1 MKERLEIVRSYPVEE
16 LQRFLKLR
24 ESDAIPPEMQ
34 QYILQLNSASSI
46 IHHVGTNLKKASDA
60 LMTEYPT
67 LTRAQARGLYY
78 DTLEFFYMDEA
89 VSARAWDM
97 IYADEFER
105 LKGVAI
111 GQEQCM
117 TAFKCLE
124 KAHELRTKRRES
136 MDYDWTPPVFLI
148 STTVKPESLGYK
160 SQKLMDIAKRHEDKE
175 YREMIM
181 SLETTAAEKERL
193 LREAGIEVIIEEA
206 TPDDHEI

>member
-1 MKERLEIVRSYPVEE
+1 MKDRLDLVRSFPVEE
-16 LQRFLKLR
+16 IQDFLSSR
-24 ESDAIPPEMQ
+24 VSATIPEDVQ
-34 QYILQLNSASSI
+34 QYILYLNSASSI
-46 IHHVGTNLKKASDA
+46 IHHVGTNLKAASEA
-60 LMTEYPT
+60 LMREFPM
-67 LTRAQARGLYY
+67 LSRAQARGIYY
-78 DTLEFFYMDEA
+78 DALEYFYMDET

-97 IYADEFER
+97 IFADEFEK
-105 LKGVAI
+105 LKEVAI

-160 SQKLMDIAKRHEDKE
+160 SQKHMDIARRNEDKE

-181 SLETTAAEKERL
+181 SLETTASEKERL
-193 LREAGIEVIIEEA
+193 LLEAGIEVVVDDEII
-206 TPDDHEI
+206 DDHEI

>member
-1 MKERLEIVRSYPVEE
+1 MKDRLELVRSYPVED
-16 LQRFLKLR
+16 LQAFL
-24 ESDAIPPEMQ
+24 ESRVSAVIPEAMQ

-67 LTRAQARGLYY
+67 LTRAQARGIYY
-78 DTLEFFYMDEA
+78 DALEFFYMDEA
-89 VSARAWDM
+89 ISARAWDM

-148 STTVKPESLGYK
+148 STMVKPESLGYK
-160 SQKLMDIAKRHEDKE
+160 SQKLMDIARRHEDKE
-175 YREMIM
+175 YRDMIM

-193 LREAGIEVIIEEA
+193 LREAGIEIVIEDE

>member
-1 MKERLEIVRSYPVEE
+1 MKDRLELVRSYSVED
-16 LQRFLKLR
+16 LQAFL
-24 ESDAIPPEMQ
+24 ESRVSTVIPEAMQ

-67 LTRAQARGLYY
+67 LTRAQARGIYY
-78 DTLEFFYMDEA
+78 DALEFFYMDE
-89 VSARAWDM
+89 VISARAWDM

-148 STTVKPESLGYK
+148 STSVKPESLGYK

-193 LREAGIEVIIEEA
+193 LREAGIEVVIEDE
-206 TPDDHEI
+206 TPEDHEI

>member
-181 SLETTAAEKERL
+181 SLETTAAEKARL
-193 LREAGIEVIIEEA
+193 LREAGIEVIIEDE
-206 TPDDHEI
+206 TPDENEI

>member
-78 DTLEFFYMDEA
+78 DALEFFYMDEA

>member
-1 MKERLEIVRSYPVEE
+1 MKDRLELVRSYPVED
-16 LQRFLKLR
+16 LQAFL
-24 ESDAIPPEMQ
+24 ESRVSTVIPEAMQ

-67 LTRAQARGLYY
+67 LTRAQARGIYY
-78 DTLEFFYMDEA
+78 DALEFFYMDEA
-89 VSARAWDM
+89 ISARAWDM

-117 TAFKCLE
+117 TAYKCLE

-136 MDYDWTPPVFLI
+136 MEYDGTTPVFRI
-148 STTVKPESLGYK
+148 STTRKPESLGYK
-160 SQKLMDIAKRHEDKE
+160 
-175 YREMIM
+175 
-181 SLETTAAEKERL
+181 
-193 LREAGIEVIIEEA
+193 
-206 TPDDHEI
+206 

>member
-1 MKERLEIVRSYPVEE
+1 MKDRLELVRSYPVEE
-16 LQRFLKLR
+16 LQAFL
-24 ESDAIPPEMQ
+24 ESRVSTVIPEEMQ

-78 DTLEFFYMDEA
+78 DALEFFYMDEA
-89 VSARAWDM
+89 ISARAWDM

-136 MDYDWTPPVFLI
+136 MDYDWKPPVFLI
-148 STTVKPESLGYK
+148 STTVKPKSLGFK
-160 SQKLMDIAKRHEDKE
+160 SQKLMDIARRNEDKE
-175 YREMIM
+175 YRNMIM

-193 LREAGIEVIIEEA
+193 LREAGIEVVVDEE
-206 TPDDHEI
+206 TPEDNEI

>member
-1 MKERLEIVRSYPVEE
+1 MKDRLELVRSYPVED
-16 LQRFLKLR
+16 LQAFL
-24 ESDAIPPEMQ
+24 ESRVSAVIPEAMQ

-67 LTRAQARGLYY
+67 LTRAQARSIYY
-78 DTLEFFYMDEA
+78 DALEFFYMDEA
-89 VSARAWDM
+89 ISARAWDM

-117 TAFKCLE
+117 TAYKCLE

-160 SQKLMDIAKRHEDKE
+160 SQKLMVIARRHEDKE
-175 YREMIM
+175 YRNMIM

-193 LREAGIEVIIEEA
+193 LREAGIEVVIEDE

>member
-1 MKERLEIVRSYPVEE
+1 MKDRLELVRSYPVED
-16 LQRFLKLR
+16 LQAFL
-24 ESDAIPPEMQ
+24 ESRVSAVIPEAMQ

-67 LTRAQARGLYY
+67 LTRAQARSIYY
-78 DTLEFFYMDEA
+78 DALEFFYMDEA
-89 VSARAWDM
+89 ISARAWDM

-117 TAFKCLE
+117 TAYKCLE

-160 SQKLMDIAKRHEDKE
+160 SQKLMDIARRHEDKE
-175 YREMIM
+175 YRNMIM

-193 LREAGIEVIIEEA
+193 LREAGIEVVIEDE

>member
-1 MKERLEIVRSYPVEE
+1 MKDRLELVRSYPVED
-16 LQRFLKLR
+16 LQAFL
-24 ESDAIPPEMQ
+24 ESRVSAVIPEAMQ

-67 LTRAQARGLYY
+67 LTRAQARGIYY
-78 DTLEFFYMDEA
+78 DALEFFYMDEA
-89 VSARAWDM
+89 ISARAWDM

-117 TAFKCLE
+117 TAYKCLE

-160 SQKLMDIAKRHEDKE
+160 SQKLMDIARRHEDKE
-175 YREMIM
+175 YRNMIM

-193 LREAGIEVIIEEA
+193 LREAGIEVVIEDE
-206 TPDDHEI
+206 TPDEHEI

>member
-1 MKERLEIVRSYPVEE
+1 MKDRLDLVRS
-16 LQRFLKLR
+16 F
-24 ESDAIPPEMQ
+24 PEDIQ
-34 QYILQLNSASSI
+34 QYILLLNSASSI

-60 LMTEYPT
+60 LMTEFPK
-67 LTRAQARGLYY
+67 LTRAQARGIYY
-78 DTLEFFYMDEA
+78 DALEFFYMDEA

-136 MDYDWTPPVFLI
+136 MDYNWTPPIFLI

-160 SQKLMDIAKRHEDKE
+160 SQKLMEIAKRNEDKE

-181 SLETTAAEKERL
+181 SLETTASEKERL
-193 LREAGIEVIIEEA
+193 LREAGIEIVIDEKSI
-206 TPDDHEI
+206 DDHEI

>member
-1 MKERLEIVRSYPVEE
+1 MKDRLDLVRSFPVEE
-16 LQRFLKLR
+16 IQDFLSSR
-24 ESDAIPPEMQ
+24 VSATIPEDVQ
-34 QYILQLNSASSI
+34 QYILYLNSASSI
-46 IHHVGTNLKKASDA
+46 IHHVGTNLKAASEA
-60 LMTEYPT
+60 LMREFPM
-67 LTRAQARGLYY
+67 LSRAQARGIYY
-78 DTLEFFYMDEA
+78 DALEYFYMDET

-97 IYADEFER
+97 IFADEFEK
-105 LKGVAI
+105 LKEVAI

-160 SQKLMDIAKRHEDKE
+160 SQKLMDIARRNEDKE

-181 SLETTAAEKERL
+181 SLETTASEKERL
-193 LREAGIEVIIEEA
+193 LLEAGIEVVVDDEII
-206 TPDDHEI
+206 DDHEI

>member
-1 MKERLEIVRSYPVEE
+1 MKDRLELVRSYPVED
-16 LQRFLKLR
+16 LQAFL
-24 ESDAIPPEMQ
+24 ESRVSAVIPEAMQ

-67 LTRAQARGLYY
+67 LTRAQARGIYY
-78 DTLEFFYMDEA
+78 DALEFFYMDEA
-89 VSARAWDM
+89 ISARAWDM

-117 TAFKCLE
+117 TAYKCLE

-160 SQKLMDIAKRHEDKE
+160 SQKLMDIARRHEDKE
-175 YREMIM
+175 YRNMIM

-193 LREAGIEVIIEEA
+193 LREAGIEVVIEDE

>member
-1 MKERLEIVRSYPVEE
+1 MKDRLELVRSYPVED
-16 LQRFLKLR
+16 LQAFL
-24 ESDAIPPEMQ
+24 ESRVSAVIPEAMQ

-67 LTRAQARGLYY
+67 LTRAQARGIYY
-78 DTLEFFYMDEA
+78 DALEFFYMDEA
-89 VSARAWDM
+89 ISARAWDM

-117 TAFKCLE
+117 TAYKCLE

-160 SQKLMDIAKRHEDKE
+160 SQKLMDIARRHEDKE
-175 YREMIM
+175 YRNIIM

-193 LREAGIEVIIEEA
+193 LREAGIEVVIEDE

>member
-1 MKERLEIVRSYPVEE
+1 MKDRLELVRSYPVED
-16 LQRFLKLR
+16 LQAFL
-24 ESDAIPPEMQ
+24 ESRVSAVIPEAMQ

-67 LTRAQARGLYY
+67 LTRAQARGIYY
-78 DTLEFFYMDEA
+78 DALEFFYMDETI
-89 VSARAWDM
+89 SARAWDM

-117 TAFKCLE
+117 TAYKCLE

-160 SQKLMDIAKRHEDKE
+160 SQKLMDIARRHEDKE
-175 YREMIM
+175 YRNIIM

-193 LREAGIEVIIEEA
+193 LREAGIEVVIEDE

>member
-78 DTLEFFYMDEA
+78 DALEFFYMDEA

-181 SLETTAAEKERL
+181 SLETTAAEKARL
-193 LREAGIEVIIEEA
+193 LREAGIEVIIEDE
-206 TPDDHEI
+206 TPDENEI

>member
-1 MKERLEIVRSYPVEE
+1 MKDRLELVRSYSVED
-16 LQRFLKLR
+16 LQAFL
-24 ESDAIPPEMQ
+24 ESRVSTVIPEAMQ

-67 LTRAQARGLYY
+67 LTRAQARGIYY
-78 DTLEFFYMDEA
+78 DALEFFYMDEA
-89 VSARAWDM
+89 ISARAWDM

-148 STTVKPESLGYK
+148 STSVKPESLGYK

-193 LREAGIEVIIEEA
+193 LREAGIEVVIEDE
-206 TPDDHEI
+206 TPEDHEI

>member
-1 MKERLEIVRSYPVEE
+1 MKDRLDLVRSFPVEE
-16 LQRFLKLR
+16 IQSFLSSR
-24 ESDAIPPEMQ
+24 VSATIPEDIQ
-34 QYILQLNSASSI
+34 QYILYLNSASSI

-60 LMTEYPT
+60 LMTEYPA
-67 LTRAQARGLYY
+67 LTRAQARGIYY
-78 DTLEFFYMDEA
+78 DALEFFYMDEA

-148 STTVKPESLGYK
+148 STTVKPEALGYR

-175 YREMIM
+175 YRAMIL
-181 SLETTAAEKERL
+181 SLETTATEKERL
-193 LREAGIEVIIEEA
+193 LREAGIEVIIEDEKQ
-206 TPDDHEI
+206 DDYDI

>member
-78 DTLEFFYMDEA
+78 DALEFFYMDEA

-175 YREMIM
+175 YWEMIM
-181 SLETTAAEKERL
+181 SLETTAAEKARL
-193 LREAGIEVIIEEA
+193 LREAGIEVIIEDE
-206 TPDDHEI
+206 TPDENEI

>member
-1 MKERLEIVRSYPVEE
+1 MKDRLELVRSYPIED
-16 LQRFLKLR
+16 LQAFL
-24 ESDAIPPEMQ
+24 ESRVSAVIPEAMQ

-67 LTRAQARGLYY
+67 LTRAQARGIYY
-78 DTLEFFYMDEA
+78 DALEFFYMDEA
-89 VSARAWDM
+89 ISARAWDM

-117 TAFKCLE
+117 TAYKCLE

-160 SQKLMDIAKRHEDKE
+160 SQKLMDIARRHEDKE
-175 YREMIM
+175 YRNMIM

-193 LREAGIEVIIEEA
+193 LREAGIEVVIEDE